1 MSLPSL
7 SFFWLNSPYNINFI
21 TSHDLRQD
29 VALVYIRKSTP
40 SPHLPTKSGLTWL
53 WLVRVHMSI
62 FEEVQRNPNYAFSL
76 SYLFLKKSLVQISI
90 ALLWRRGN
98 KEKGEETTQ
107 KKDRQDVQSHQKDK
121 KADGSY
127 AGTWFPSSGLLAQ
140 VAQLHLLAK
149 VHKVK
154 AFPMAGCRHLL

>member
-40 SPHLPTKSGLTWL
+40 SPHPPTKSGLTWL

-107 KKDRQDVQSHQKDK
+107 KKDRQGDADHFSFQSHQKDK
-121 KADGSY
+121 KAEWQLRGNLIPE
-127 AGTWFPSSGLLAQ
+127 FRPSCPSCPASPSC
-140 VAQLHLLAK
+140 K
-149 VHKVK
+149 SS
-154 AFPMAGCRHLL
+154 

>member
-1 MSLPSL
+1 MSLPFL

-21 TSHDLRQD
+21 TPHDLRQD

-40 SPHLPTKSGLTWL
+40 SPHPPTKSGLTWL

-90 ALLWRRGN
+90 ALLWWRGN
-98 KEKGEETTQ
+98 KEEGGGDHAKERQTRCPVPPEGQKGRMAVTRELDSRVQAFLPKLPSFTFLQ
-107 KKDRQDVQSHQKDK
+107 KFIK
-121 KADGSY
+121 
-127 AGTWFPSSGLLAQ
+127 
-140 VAQLHLLAK
+140 
-149 VHKVK
+149 
-154 AFPMAGCRHLL
+154 